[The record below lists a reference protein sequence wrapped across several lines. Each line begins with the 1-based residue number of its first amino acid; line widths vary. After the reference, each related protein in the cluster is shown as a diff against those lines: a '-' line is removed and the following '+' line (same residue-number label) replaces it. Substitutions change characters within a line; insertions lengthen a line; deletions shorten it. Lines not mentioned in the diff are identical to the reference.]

1 VTSPSERDFPVPPL
15 DGGTEEVDEHVNG
28 HSFDAGEPSQVEA
41 AAEEILTDVAALMA
55 ERDEYLSAL
64 QRAQADFA
72 NYRKRVQRQQEEQG
86 IRAALDLVAK
96 ILPVLDTLD
105 LAVAHLDS
113 SDEGEPS
120 TEANTLRQ
128 ARSQLIDTLSRE
140 GLERVD
146 EVGVPFDP
154 SVHDAVAHAPNDD
167 QEEESDQGSKIEEV
181 MRSGYR
187 WRGQMLRPAMV
198 RVRG

>member
-1 VTSPSERDFPVPPL
+1 VTSPSDRDLPAPPT
-15 DGGTEEVDEHVNG
+15 DGGAEGVDEHANG
-28 HSFDAGEPSQVEA
+28 HGFDTDEPSQVEV
-41 AAEEILTDVAALMA
+41 AAEEILTDVAALIA

-86 IRAALDLVAK
+86 LRAALDLVAK

-105 LAVAHLDS
+105 LAVAHLDA

-120 TEANTLRQ
+120 TEASALRQ

-154 SVHDAVAHAPNDD
+154 SVHDAVAHAPSDD
-167 QEEESDQGSKIEEV
+167 EESDPGSKIEEV